1 MSDIRV
7 IRNASGNCINFV
19 GTSNPAYWNGCLTA
33 EVDDID
39 PTRINIINKVRT
51 IEEERTVYE
60 FFRIPFDNFSDA
72 DGNPFADATETALY
86 ITQNAN
92 VVTNRRVDVLMDP
105 NDTIDFQRDVSNT
118 TIFVDN
124 GDAYS
129 INELQAVD
137 AGDGTISIVKRF
149 SNNPDNVYV
158 LLGMNHQRVTIAG
171 SSPGTVLADI
181 INNLNA
187 LFTYNPLGAGGAT
200 PLPSQPTDGGVF
212 VTGEDSEGQIPVTG
226 NPTHLLTT
234 GGGTSGHDARY
245 WSTETI
251 DQAGEYY
258 TVKITGRGRFI
269 LGLGR
274 EEDGDRAEM
283 ENDAGTAASGLLW
296 GNAFYNYGSYI
307 APWTTYGSSSGLS
320 YGPGWNGPQV
330 QQYRYNTEVQDAHVN
345 FDPVLFRVGIDAQGY
360 ISVWYYDITRSN
372 DWVLTARRSVNT
384 EAGNYFLVVK
394 LWDGSATLVETPL
407 RFATD
412 PAAPTLNY
420 RYIES
425 PDGAFT
431 YPLFGS
437 VDEAN
442 YVDLANG
449 GIGTDGLGG
458 IGSITA
464 QVYPDDPSGGVW
476 YLPNTGSLVGVATAP
491 VNTVD
496 LTYTEIPTLAD
507 DLFTPAVLTIPDYT
521 VTEADTVNIQ
531 LLAQGIVAT
540 VSGLENTGLTYNLGY
555 ITGTVAYV
563 IRDEVFPITVTR
575 SNPYGTTSQTFN
587 ITIQDNSALSDIAGF
602 TETQGNF
609 VQPNRIILTHDALL
623 QYDTQINPGEQLTYS
638 YSQIPPT
645 IGILSGI
652 GTTNLAAFDPA
663 TDTLGAD
670 PYNFAQKNQWALRY
684 VSFGGFIGANPTK
697 HNLVGWADN
706 SVIPGNE
713 GTLTNKEFKLE
724 YGLDGIFRLYVD
736 NSLQK
741 TSAGIFTGPQTL
753 TFAGFD
759 DQQQSDI
766 YIPSN
771 LGISS
776 SFDPTTPPPGFV
788 SPVESGQMTSP
799 TLFGPATSGAVF
811 LSVTLKVNHRYI
823 VPLTW
828 IEANVLPYITG
839 TGAGVGGEKFFF
851 GVPRDGANFN
861 NVELV
866 QDFRAVLRLEGGTN
880 AHTSRLYTSGISGS
894 QDSSVTV
901 SSNTN
906 AYYDYGIEWDGTD
919 LHVISCNLGDLN
931 TQPAISQGG
940 AFSRVVTLPNFAA
953 DHGKTNQELNLVIC
967 IKDNASVNL
976 STVGLQQI
984 RIPWSPNTILVGEA
998 SNGNGQFGQVQST
1011 QFDVDGRHAP
1021 DTLSYL
1027 HPTINANYTY
1037 TYLYDPSMED
1047 DDYVEFRLASDN
1059 TTVYTTGITLFNN
1072 GTSDDPSGAGNE
1084 GYKGLTFDVPPD
1096 VPPLRA
1102 YFFNE
1107 FGGGAFDAGRD
1118 VPISGSTYVV
1128 PVTAINLIG
1137 PPGAISNNTLT
1148 NTAWVE
1154 LVETLGAGERLVLNG
1169 SILREI
1175 YEQLTPG
1182 GNVFVGLKNSLWTA
1196 NHDLSDT
1203 FLEDPY
1209 LKIHIPSYGG
1219 YFLGIYHDGPP
1230 ANQFIYTA
1238 NIDEVESDWSAF
1250 IEITNSG
1257 NNIRFGVGKDSS
1269 LDANTVPYATW
1280 TDTPNGIKLQSGDQ
1294 GFGYTSEDI
1303 VFHFKSFAGSSF
1315 DTAGVTWTNLQEVVV
1330 PLVPATLTTPW
1341 TKGINFSGTAERLLQ
1356 ATNTTTYSPLQM
1368 RGSAISI
1375 LGGQPAGETVNN
1387 NAAAPW
1393 AIACM
1398 LKTDKFSSNQYI
1410 WNQGEGVGASDDN
1423 VYLRTDALGAFY
1435 FGWGRSGSLN
1445 ELKVALPLEL
1455 NRWYGVYIGFTGERL
1470 TEPEA
1475 QPAALA
1481 NCFDIRLLS
1490 SADSF
1495 EAVGDNL
1502 AETRPW
1508 TTSGGRMNR
1517 TVGGDFT
1524 IGGLGADYT
1533 FRGDVAACTVTTLR
1547 IGQLMPDEDEIKML
1561 VRDPLEWAAQYKVG
1575 NPYRSSFSS
1584 SENPT
1589 WVFNDAFS
1597 ASTTQIWLMG
1607 DGTSDA
1613 YAQIRNQV
1621 FPATQNNTPL
1631 NMISMLANDIQTINI
1646 PGLT

>member
-7 IRNASGNCINFV
+7 VRNASGNCINFV

-33 EVDDID
+33 EVDDND
-39 PTRINIINKVRT
+39 PTRINIINKIRT

-72 DGNPFADATETALY
+72 DGNLFADATEAALY

-92 VVTNRRVDVLMDP
+92 VVTNRRVDILMDP

-137 AGDGTISIVKRF
+137 AGDGTISIIKRF

-181 INNLNA
+181 INNLNS
-187 LFTYNPLGAGGAT
+187 LFTYSPLGAGGAT

-212 VTGEDSEGQIPVTG
+212 VTGEDSEGQVPVTG

-283 ENDAGTAASGLLW
+283 ENDSGAAASGLIW

-330 QQYRYNTEVQDAHVN
+330 QQYRYNTEVQDAHDN
-345 FDPVLFRVGIDAQGY
+345 FDPILFRVGIDAQGY

-412 PAAPTLNY
+412 PVAPTLNY
-420 RYIES
+420 RFIES
-425 PDGAFT
+425 PDGVYT

-437 VDEAN
+437 FDEAA
-442 YVDLANG
+442 YVDLRNG
-449 GIGTDGLGG
+449 GIGV
-458 IGSITA
+458 GSA
-464 QVYPDDPSGGVW
+464 HVHVYPDDPTSSNWYMPNNGGFM
-476 YLPNTGSLVGVATAP
+476 GISTAP
-491 VNTVD
+491 ISTVD
-496 LTYTEIPTLAD
+496 ITYTEIPTLAD
-507 DLFTPAVLTIPDYT
+507 DLYAPGPLTLSDYSVSENT
-521 VTEADTVNIQ
+521 NVNIQ
-531 LLAQGIVAT
+531 VLPQDIPAT
-540 VSGLENTGLTYNLGY
+540 VTGLPVGLVYNNGF
-555 ITGTVAYV
+555 ITGTAPYV

-575 SNPYGTTSQTFN
+575 SNLYGTTTQTFT
-587 ITIQDNSALSDIAGF
+587 ITISDNASLSNIAGF

-609 VQPNRIILTHDALL
+609 VQPNRIILDYDALV

-638 YSQIPPT
+638 YGGGQLPPT

-652 GTTNLAAFDPA
+652 GVSNLAAFDPD
-663 TDTLGAD
+663 TDTLGTISGVND
-670 PYNFAQKNQWALRY
+670 FAEKNNWALRY
-684 VSFGGFIGANPTK
+684 VSFGGFIGDNPTK
-697 HNLVGWADN
+697 HQLVGWTTN
-706 SVIPGNE
+706 TTQPGSE
-713 GTLTNKEFKLE
+713 GTLTNSDFKLE

-736 NSLQK
+736 NNLRL
-741 TSAGIFTGPQTL
+741 TGLTTFTGPQTL
-753 TFAGFD
+753 TFAGFE

-766 YIPSN
+766 YIPLN

-776 SFDPTTPPPGFV
+776 SFDPTTPPTGFV

-799 TLFGPATSGAVF
+799 TLFGPDTDGAVYISE
-811 LSVTLKVNHRYI
+811 LLKINHRYI
-823 VPLTW
+823 VPRTW

-851 GVPRDGANFN
+851 GVPRDGTDLTS
-861 NVELV
+861 VGLV
-866 QDFRAVLRLEGGTN
+866 QDFHAVFRLEGGTN
-880 AHTSRLYTSGISGS
+880 AHFSRLYTSGISGTA
-894 QDSSVTV
+894 DDTVLV

-906 AYYDYGIEWDGTD
+906 AFYDYAIEWDGTD
-919 LHVISCNLGDLN
+919 LHVIACNLGDIN

-940 AFSRVVTLPNFAA
+940 AFSRVTTLTDFGP
-953 DHGKTNQELNLVIC
+953 DHGKTNQELNLVIG
-967 IKDNASVNL
+967 IKDEASVNL
-976 STVGLQQI
+976 STIGLQQI
-984 RIPWSPNTILVGEA
+984 RTPWSQNTILVGEA

-1011 QFDVDGRHAP
+1011 QFDVGGQHAP
-1021 DTLSYL
+1021 GSLSYF
-1027 HPTINANYTY
+1027 HPSINAGYTY
-1037 TYLYDPSMED
+1037 TYIYDPSLEGED
-1047 DDYVEFRLASDN
+1047 GIEFRLASDN
-1059 TTVYTTGITLFNN
+1059 TTVYTTGITSFNN
-1072 GTSDDPSGAGNE
+1072 GTSNDPNAGGTE
-1084 GYKGLTFDVPPD
+1084 GYKGITFTVPQD

-1102 YFFNE
+1102 YYFNE
-1107 FGGGAFDAGRD
+1107 YQSGAFDAGRD
-1118 VPISGSTYVV
+1118 VPISGSTYTV
-1128 PVTAINLIG
+1128 PVTGVTIEGPAANFTGNVINAASNG
-1137 PPGAISNNTLT
+1137 WISLN
-1148 NTAWVE
+1148 
-1154 LVETLGAGERLVLNG
+1154 ETLSAGERLVLDSAFLQDLDDAIPDN
-1169 SILREI
+1169 S
-1175 YEQLTPG
+1175 
-1182 GNVFVGLKNSLWTA
+1182 VFWVGLKSTGWTDASFPTSAFFGTTAIRFRKTTTAGFSILGYANGGLGSQIYSASLA
-1196 NHDLSDT
+1196 ASSA
-1203 FLEDPY
+1203 FLE
-1209 LKIHIPSYGG
+1209 
-1219 YFLGIYHDGPP
+1219 
-1230 ANQFIYTA
+1230 
-1238 NIDEVESDWSAF
+1238 
-1250 IEITNSG
+1250 ITGTG
-1257 NNIRFGVGKDSS
+1257 NNIRVGYYNSTAMDAATTTFADWDGNTKIQTGDRGYGINS
-1269 LDANTVPYATW
+1269 L
-1280 TDTPNGIKLQSGDQ
+1280 
-1294 GFGYTSEDI
+1294 
-1303 VFHFKSFAGSSF
+1303 
-1315 DTAGVTWTNLQEVVV
+1315 EVVLYWQAITGNSV
-1330 PLVPATLTTPW
+1330 GFDISQVDWAGLSEISIPQPVAPLTTPW
-1341 TKGINFSGTAERLLQ
+1341 NKALDFGGRTERLILV
-1356 ATNTTTYSPLQM
+1356 NNSTTYSPLQM

-1375 LGGQPAGETVNN
+1375 LGGQPAGETVSSS
-1387 NAAAPW
+1387 AAAPW

-1398 LKTDKFSSNQYI
+1398 LKTDRFSTDQYI
-1410 WNQGEGVGASDDN
+1410 WNQGEGTGSNDDN

-1435 FGWGRSGSLN
+1435 FGWGRTGSLN
-1445 ELKVALPLEL
+1445 EIKISDGFVAS
-1455 NRWYGVYIGFTGERL
+1455 RWYGVYVASTGQRL
-1470 TEPEA
+1470 AEGDATA
-1475 QPAALA
+1475 SNLA
-1481 NCFDIRLLS
+1481 DCFDIRILS
-1490 SADSF
+1490 SSDSF
-1495 EAVGDNL
+1495 GSVGDNL
-1502 AETRPW
+1502 AQTRPW
-1508 TTSGGRMNR
+1508 TTIGGRMNR

-1524 IGGLGADYT
+1524 IGGRGAANS

-1547 IGQLMPDEDEIKML
+1547 IGQPMPDEDEIKML

-1584 SENPT
+1584 AENPS
-1589 WVFNDAFS
+1589 WQFNDGFS

-1607 DGTSDA
+1607 DGTGDA

-1631 NMISMLANDIQTINI
+1631 NMISMLSNDIQTINI